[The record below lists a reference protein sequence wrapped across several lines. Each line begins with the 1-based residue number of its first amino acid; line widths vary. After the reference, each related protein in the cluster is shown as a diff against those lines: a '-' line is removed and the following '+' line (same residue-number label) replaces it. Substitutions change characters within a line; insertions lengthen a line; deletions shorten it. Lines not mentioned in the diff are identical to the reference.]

1 MRNFEKSGSEIK
13 KKMFPNIFAIDQ
25 ILRTPFNKSP
35 RMPKRT
41 IFFFLNECYS
51 DFKMKEKKKKK
62 KLFHGVR
69 TYKAGH

>member
-13 KKMFPNIFAIDQ
+13 KKCFQ
-25 ILRTPFNKSP
+25 ISSQLIKFYALLSTKVQECRKEP
-35 RMPKRT
+35 
-41 IFFFLNECYS
+41 FFFLNECYS

-62 KLFHGVR
+62 NLFHGVR